1 VLRRTRREMLPV
13 VRPQSC
19 RRLSALTL
27 LALHSAHC
35 LHCSLLTTN
44 IALPRLHC
52 TDTALNS
59 TRSIDRTQ
67 LFLMRCVR
75 RKQAAH
81 LATRATRPPQRHLS
95 SDCPQQSA
103 HCLPLFARTAL
114 SLSLSL
120 SLSSPIPTHKRL
132 SLDST
137 QRSSHSSPP
146 DNCPQ
151 LEAPFLSGA
160 SSQARQFCSTISPS
174 QLVANERSGSV
185 PYWPTSL
192 LAPPTHTAQSVCVLS
207 CGPALSCEPA
217 LSCTTV

>member
-1 VLRRTRREMLPV
+1 MCAVSECPQRAELWRDCVAPHTQRDAPSCSAAELPQTVRT
-13 VRPQSC
+13 
-19 RRLSALTL
+19 
-27 LALHSAHC
+27 HSARTA
-35 LHCSLLTTN
+35 LCSLPT
-44 IALPRLHC
+44 LHC

-103 HCLPLFARTAL
+103 HCLPLFAL
-114 SLSLSL
+114 SHFAHSHTQAPL
-120 SLSSPIPTHKRL
+120 TR
-132 SLDST
+132 LDST
-137 QRSSHSSPP
+137 QRSPHSSPP

-174 QLVANERSGSV
+174 QLVANERSASV

-192 LAPPTHTAQSVCVLS
+192 LASPTHTAQSVCV
-207 CGPALSCEPA
+207 C
-217 LSCTTV
+217 